1 MARLADLRIPV
12 FCAEGQPIIER
23 EGFLLRIG
31 GLVESPRAL
40 GLPELASLA
49 TDTVSCRLTSVTR
62 WSVRLT
68 WKGILARRLAELAR
82 PARGAAFVKLTSF
95 GGRYFTV
102 VPRAALDHPRAIVA
116 LWAEEEE
123 LPVEYGGPVRAV
135 FPQLWGYKSAKSIVA
150 VDFQERDEP
159 GYWESRGYG
168 GDAVITATKL
178 HDLNTRQSR
187 YHSGSEVTW

>member
-1 MARLADLRIPV
+1 MARLADLKIPV
-12 FCAEGQPIIER
+12 FWAEGQPVIER

-31 GLVESPRAL
+31 GLVESPRAI

-68 WKGILARRLAELAR
+68 WKGILARRLVELAR
-82 PARGAAFVKLTSF
+82 PARGAAFVKFTSY
-95 GGRYFTV
+95 GEHYFTV
-102 VPRAALDHPRAIVA
+102 VPLAALDHPHAIVA
-116 LWAEEEE
+116 LWAEDEE

-150 VDFQERDEP
+150 VDFQEGDEP

-168 GDAVITATKL
+168 GDAAITATKL
-178 HDLNTRQSR
+178 NDLNTRQGR
-187 YHSGSEVTW
+187 HHPGGEVAW